1 LNLLKTKASSGD
13 RDYVRGEIAS
23 ALRRKIVV
31 IPVRVGRED
40 QLPPLPRA
48 KELPP
53 EIRDLVHYQ
62 KHDGHLGAVRSRC
75 QRARQCDYGRATP
88 SAPGERSSWSSCSMG
103 LDWRDGRNRAG
114 YRLGGRAPDELAS
127 VVVFRR

>member
-1 LNLLKTKASSGD
+1 MNLLKTKASSGD

-53 EIRDLVHYQ
+53 EIRDHGKIPRQLLAVP
-62 KHDGHLGAVRSRC
+62 KLGRSR
-75 QRARQCDYGRATP
+75 
-88 SAPGERSSWSSCSMG
+88 M
-103 LDWRDGRNRAG
+103 LVRNR
-114 YRLGGRAPDELAS
+114 
-127 VVVFRR
+127 